1 MSHHHEVCRCSHTCA
16 QWRQMLEGSY
26 TTWLGSTT
34 RFLPPTWTHRQQ
46 EFMELGGSKGVENK
60 VLVKVTNRL

>member
-1 MSHHHEVCRCSHTCA
+1 
-16 QWRQMLEGSY
+16 MLEGSY

-34 RFLPPTWTHRQQ
+34 RFLPPTWTQRQQ